1 MTCKNCN
8 NLIDGNFCN
17 NCGQSAKT
25 HELNFHFLWHDIQ
38 HGLFHFENGILYTAK
53 QLFTRPGKSIRE
65 FIEGKRVKHMK
76 PISWVIILA
85 TVYGLLYSGLHI
97 NSLEEFKSL
106 STEDER
112 AGFEKINQWLASHFS
127 WAILLTLPFYAL
139 ASFIAFRKQKINFI
153 EHLVLNAYV
162 AGQKL
167 IIHIVAT
174 PVLYFSSETVMFKVV
189 SATLALFDLFLMIWT
204 YMQFFNAVSLIKRF
218 LLCLLTYLIFIICIL
233 LLSSP
238 INWFLNSL

>member
-1 MTCKNCN
+1 MVCKNCHN
-8 NLIDGNFCN
+8 SFEGNFCN
-17 NCGQSAKT
+17 NCGQSAET
-25 HELNFHFLWHDIQ
+25 HKINFHFLWHDIQ

-106 STEDER
+106 STESER
-112 AGFEKINQWLASHFS
+112 AGFEKINHWLASHFS
-127 WAILLTLPFYAL
+127 WAILLTLPFYAIG
-139 ASFIAFRKQKINFI
+139 SFIAFRKQKNNFV

-167 IIHIVAT
+167 LMHIVVI
-174 PVLYFSSETVMFKVV
+174 PILYFSGGTVIFKVA
-189 SATLALFDLFLMIWT
+189 SAMLAMFDLFLMIWT
-204 YMQFFNAVSLIKRF
+204 YMQFFNAVSPTKRF
-218 LLCLLTYLIFIICIL
+218 LLCLLSYLIFIACIL
-233 LLSSP
+233 MISSP
-238 INWFLNSL
+238 VNWFLNGL